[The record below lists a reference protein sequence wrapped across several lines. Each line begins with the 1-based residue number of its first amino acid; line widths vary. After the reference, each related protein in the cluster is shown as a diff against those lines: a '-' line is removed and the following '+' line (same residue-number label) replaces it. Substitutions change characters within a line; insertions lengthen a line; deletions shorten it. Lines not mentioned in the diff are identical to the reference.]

1 MGITMKKSI
10 VISMA
15 LFAFAFGANASV
27 VSISQAQKA
36 AQSWL
41 VREGKASSSQA
52 SVIQRSDVIRLAG
65 HGEDAKYYAIKIQG
79 GGTVVTSSDDTAS
92 PVVLFTDK
100 NELIDFSDVNSPA
113 YALLSNDYRMR
124 LKADAE
130 AAESA
135 KMPQISSGYRFYL
148 NRQRMLQRNRAEWA
162 KLSEDDYAGDSLL
175 KSTLAW
181 YGRDDWFIKIYTA
194 TSLYDTRISPLIQT
208 RWSQSTVGDQ
218 ACYNF
223 YTPNEKDPE
232 DAFGYMGKVDN
243 AVCGCVATA
252 LAQILR
258 YFEFD
263 YEVNTNTPY
272 TCTYTSVT
280 GREYTVTRKLQ
291 GDYDWGKMSLV
302 PGLDAVEGK
311 FSVTN
316 AMEIGKLCADCG
328 AAVHMMYTK
337 ESSGAYSD
345 DAYKALT
352 QVFGYSGARWY
363 SNGSALGSQGR
374 DAKNPTAPEDFPET
388 RAAALQRV
396 FYSNFDAGLPVL
408 LGLTGHEVVADGYG
422 YSKDGLDYVHINMGW
437 GGQCDLWYLLPNVS
451 CDSNGRPEGNLMF
464 FEDCAYNIFTTN
476 APSDT
481 VMSGRVV
488 DDDND
493 PIAGATVKICRPG
506 DYENPIAEF
515 VTGENGI
522 WGLIIAPG
530 TYEVVASDE
539 LVTEVESFT
548 VAGGNN
554 GNRWGCD
561 IMLAPPAVRNL
572 MQSAPTNEYTSL
584 EKAIRAANTNDVL
597 EVFDRTRLK
606 KNVTIDCDLTIKIID
621 AYADDPTNC
630 IIRVGNSSVITVAP
644 GVRAEFDGLAFMSD
658 SKTVID
664 VATNAVA
671 AFSGNLGV
679 GTVHTA
685 DTNGFE
691 VCGAID
697 FIDGFE
703 LRVDCDEAK
712 ADGDRFGVWTCSA
725 ADKDTANRVLNPW
738 NLDLG
743 GIANDDGSLVWGVVA
758 VDPRIAVA
766 YIDDGSGTPVYYR
779 TLDNLFRNLP
789 DGDLD
794 IKITQDAKGL
804 ELKEPV
810 DVTGRKISISSDGG
824 AFSISGITA
833 KTGGFIVGEGGELT
847 FEDVTIE
854 DFTGEWFVRIPEN
867 GGDFTLGE
875 NALLRNLN
883 AVGRELYDLGFPN
896 GLIVMCGGTMNM
908 DPNSLILNCSYQ
920 NGKGSVIS
928 LYGGVLSID
937 GGSIIGC
944 TAEMDG
950 AAVRFEPYYDGA
962 ELRLSG
968 LVDINGNLIND
979 TPPYQRAGDIC
990 LVSEDAIVT
999 VAGDIT
1005 SDFGIGICG
1014 VHSDISNVF
1023 GNVSGTLSDPEV
1035 FFRDGNETL
1044 EKPFAAILSGSDLL
1058 WDYAK
1063 ETYGQCDPSEAT
1075 VLVTY
1080 AESGEVLY
1088 YDNIA
1093 TAVNNI
1099 YADANIVLT
1108 DDQYLNI
1115 DAVISYKVSIDGDG
1129 FSIIREGPCEIKV
1142 VSDGD
1147 LTLENITI
1155 TGYDV
1160 DHPWDYY
1167 VVGAWYLFADFRGSD
1182 HQIIEVDGGRL
1193 TLGDGAEICLLGH
1206 DQVVD
1211 RLWDLSDP
1219 YFYAIFVEEYGGNLY
1234 PYGAYIP
1241 DDYYRASCAVVAW
1254 NGAEVVMEDG
1264 AEIHDCWNFFY
1275 DDPVNCGA
1283 TAGIIIEASTAYL
1296 RGGSIH
1302 GCVSAI
1308 GPAVDV
1314 CQGVDEKESVVYL
1327 GGDFTCND
1335 NTDIDGVTSSFRLE
1349 DLSKLYLESE
1359 FTGKLGYTS
1368 GYFANTNRA
1377 TEVITNLTETEVS
1390 SSAVN
1395 FRNDVTGAIG
1405 VGVVSEDGSGYLVVW
1420 STCIGADG
1428 KFYEVNDDGTT
1439 NVWTRIGEMPD
1450 PPDPPDPPEPSYVVI
1465 TNDPTAIAFMSIVR
1479 LEAANA
1485 YRITLTNLVKDA
1497 NYSIYTVTSLDGGFD
1512 IGALAP
1518 VTNFNAEADGP
1529 YTLTVL
1535 STTPGLFWKASGKT
1549 TYITNYLGGVTH

>member
-27 VSISQAQKA
+27 VSLSRARNVA
-36 AQSWL
+36 RSWL
-41 VREGKASSSQA
+41 VREGKAA
-52 SVIQRSDVIRLAG
+52 SVQAVLIQRSDVVQL
-65 HGEDAKYYAIKIQG
+65 HGLGDDAKYFAVKIKG
-79 GGTVVTSSDDTAS
+79 GGTVVTSSDDEAS
-92 PVVLFTDK
+92 PVVLFSDSA
-100 NELIDFSDVNSPA
+100 EEIDFSDVNSPA
-113 YALLSNDYRMR
+113 NALLRKDYEIRQRATVMAAEAAKQPQISNDYR
-124 LKADAE
+124 
-130 AAESA
+130 
-135 KMPQISSGYRFYL
+135 FYL
-148 NRQRMLQRNRAEWA
+148 DRQRMLERNRDEWA
-162 KLSEDDYAGDSLL
+162 RLGGDSCLFGEGVVNAGI
-175 KSTLAW
+175 AW

-194 TSLYDTRISPLIQT
+194 NSLYDTRINPIIQS
-208 RWSQSTVGDQ
+208 RWNQSTVAGQ

-223 YTPNEKDPE
+223 YTPNEKDPF
-232 DAFGYMGKVDN
+232 DVFGYAGKADN
-243 AVCGCVATA
+243 VVCGCVATA
-252 LAQILR
+252 LAQVLR
-258 YFEFD
+258 YFAFD
-263 YEVNTNTPY
+263 YEVTRTNEDFN
-272 TCTYTSVT
+272 CTYTYVT
-280 GREYTVTRKLQ
+280 GVKTNITRRIQ
-291 GDYDWGKMSLV
+291 GGKYNWDMMTLV
-302 PGLDAVEGK
+302 PELGARDGS
-311 FSVTN
+311 FNVTN

-328 AAVHMMYTK
+328 AAVKMMYSK
-337 ESSGAYSD
+337 DGSGAYSSN
-345 DAYKALT
+345 AYAAFHSI
-352 QVFGYSGARWY
+352 FGYSSVRTDVSSGKIGTPMGEAT
-363 SNGSALGSQGR
+363 Q
-374 DAKNPTAPEDFPET
+374 PVEPEKFPAT
-388 RAAALQRV
+388 RTNELQRV
-396 FYSNFDAGLPVL
+396 FYSNFDAGLPILV
-408 LGLTGHEVVADGYG
+408 GLTGHQVVADGYG

-476 APSDT
+476 AASDV

-488 DDDND
+488 DDDYN
-493 PIAGATVKICRPG
+493 PIEGAAVKICRPG
-506 DYENPIAEF
+506 DYDDPIAEF

-539 LVTEVESFT
+539 VVTEAETFSFSD
-548 VAGGNN
+548 
-554 GNRWGCD
+554 NRWGCD

-597 EVFDRTRLK
+597 EVFARTRLK
-606 KNVTIDCDLTIKIID
+606 KNVTIDRDLTIKITD
-621 AYADDPTNC
+621 DYADDPTNC
-630 IIRVGNSSVITVAP
+630 IIRVNNSSVITVAP
-644 GVRAEFDGLAFMSD
+644 GVRAEFDGLAFKSD
-658 SKTVID
+658 SKTIVD

-671 AFSGNLGV
+671 AFSGNLGI
-679 GTVHTA
+679 GIVHTA

-691 VCGAID
+691 VCGAVD
-697 FIDGFE
+697 FIDGYE

-712 ADGDRFGVWTCSA
+712 AEGDRFGSWTCSA
-725 ADKDTANRVLNPW
+725 ADKDTANRVLNQW

-743 GIANDDGSLVWGVVA
+743 GIANDDRSLVWGVVA

-789 DGDLD
+789 EGDLD
-794 IKITQDAKGL
+794 IKITQDAKEL
-804 ELKEPV
+804 ELKNPV
-810 DVTGRKISISSDGG
+810 NVTNRHISISSDGG

-833 KTGGFIVGEGGELT
+833 KNGGFIVGEGGELT

-854 DFTGEWFVRIPEN
+854 EFTGEWFVRIPEN
-867 GGDFTLGE
+867 GGVFTLGE
-875 NALLRNLN
+875 NALLRDLN
-883 AVGRELYDLGFPN
+883 AVGKKTVGLDFPN
-896 GLIVMCGGTMNM
+896 GLIVMCGGQMNM
-908 DPNSLILNCSYQ
+908 TPNSLILDCSYQ
-920 NGKGSVIS
+920 NGIGSVIS

-950 AAVRFEPYYDGA
+950 AAIRFEPYYDGA

-979 TPPYQRAGDIC
+979 TPPYQCAGDIC
-990 LVSEDAIVT
+990 LVSPSALVT

-1014 VHSDISNVF
+1014 VHNDISNVF
-1023 GNVSGTLSDPEV
+1023 GNVSGTLSNPEV

-1044 EKPFAAILSGSDLL
+1044 KKPFAAILSDSDLL

-1080 AESGEVLY
+1080 VDSGDVLY

-1108 DDQYLNI
+1108 ADQYLNT
-1115 DAVISYKVSIDGDG
+1115 DAVISYKVGIDGDG
-1129 FSIIREGPCEIKV
+1129 FSIIREGPGEIKV
-1142 VSDGD
+1142 VSGGD
-1147 LTLENITI
+1147 LTLGNVTI

-1160 DHPWDYY
+1160 DHPWYYY
-1167 VVGAWYLFADFRGSD
+1167 VVGSWYLFAEFRGSD

-1193 TLGDGAEICLLGH
+1193 TLGYGTDISMLGH

-1211 RLWDLSDP
+1211 KLFDVSDP
-1219 YFYAIFVEEYGGNLY
+1219 YFWDIYVEYNGDLY
-1234 PYGAYIP
+1234 PYGAYLQ

-1264 AEIHDCWNFFY
+1264 AEIHDCWNYFY
-1275 DDPVNCGA
+1275 EDPVNCGA
-1283 TAGIIIEASTAYL
+1283 TAGIIIEASVAHL
-1296 RGGSIH
+1296 RGGSIS
-1302 GCVSAI
+1302 GSVSAI

-1314 CQGVDEKESVVYL
+1314 CQGVDKRQSVVYL
-1327 GGDFTCND
+1327 GSGFVCKD
-1335 NTDIDGVTSSFRLE
+1335 NTDMDGAISNFRLE

-1377 TEVITNLTETEVS
+1377 TEVITNLTETEVAA
-1390 SSAVN
+1390 SAVL
-1395 FRNDVTGAIG
+1395 FHNDVTGADG

-1439 NVWTRIGEMPD
+1439 NVWTRIGEIPD
-1450 PPDPPDPPEPSYVVI
+1450 PPDPPDPPEPTYIVT

-1512 IGALAP
+1512 IGTLAP

-1549 TYITNYLGGVTH
+1549 TYITNYLGGATH

>member
-1 MGITMKKSI
+1 MKKSI

-27 VSISQAQKA
+27 VSIAQAQKA

-41 VREGKASSSQA
+41 VREGKASSPQA
-52 SVIQRSDVIRLAG
+52 SVIQRADVIRLAG

-100 NELIDFSDVNSPA
+100 NEMIDFSDVNSPA
-113 YALLSNDYRMR
+113 YALLSNDYRTR
-124 LKADAE
+124 IKADAE

-135 KMPQISSGYRFYL
+135 KKPQISSGYRFYL
-148 NRQRMLQRNRAEWA
+148 NRQRMLQRNRAEWE
-162 KLSEDDYAGDSLL
+162 KLSGDGYDGDSLL

-194 TSLYDTRISPLIQT
+194 NSLYDTRISPLIQS
-208 RWSQSTVGDQ
+208 RWSQSTVGGQ

-232 DAFGYMGKVDN
+232 DAFGYMGSPDN

-252 LAQILR
+252 LAQVLR

-263 YEVNTNTPY
+263 YEVNTNKDY
-272 TCTYTSVT
+272 DCTYTSIT

-291 GDYDWGKMSLV
+291 GDYDWDKMSLA

-345 DAYKALT
+345 NAYKALT

-363 SNGSALGSQGR
+363 DGNGGAEVGTHPRGSK
-374 DAKNPTAPEDFPET
+374 DIVEPEAFPET

-548 VAGGNN
+548 VAGGDN

-606 KNVTIDCDLTIKIID
+606 KNVTIDRDLTIRITD

-630 IIRVGNSSVITVAP
+630 IIRVSNSSVITVAP
-644 GVRAEFDGLAFMSD
+644 GVRAEFDGLAFKSD

-671 AFSGNLGV
+671 AFSGKLGV

-691 VCGAID
+691 VCGAVD

-743 GIANDDGSLVWGVVA
+743 GIAKDDGTLVWGVVA

-789 DGDLD
+789 EGDLD
-794 IKITQDAKGL
+794 IKITQDANGL

-810 DVTGRKISISSDGG
+810 DVTGRKILISSEGG
-824 AFSISGITA
+824 AFSISGIAA

-847 FEDVTIE
+847 FENIE
-854 DFTGEWFVRIPEN
+854 INGFDGEWFVRIPEE
-867 GGDFTLGE
+867 GGTFTIGE
-875 NALLRNLN
+875 NVWMHDLH
-883 AVGRELYDLGFPN
+883 AVGADDPGEYPN
-896 GLIVMCGGTMNM
+896 GLIVMLGGIMKM
-908 DPNSLILNCSYQ
+908 DTNSLLSGCSYQ
-920 NGKGSVIS
+920 NGLGSVIA
-928 LYGGVLSID
+928 LYGGMLDID
-937 GGSIIGC
+937 GASIIGC
-944 TAEMDG
+944 SAEMDG
-950 AAVRFEPYYDGA
+950 GAIRFEPLSESA

-968 LVDINGNLIND
+968 HVDISGNLINGVSSSGC
-979 TPPYQRAGDIC
+979 AGDIC
-990 LVSEDAIVT
+990 LVSDAALIT
-999 VAGDIT
+999 VVGELTTDY
-1005 SDFGIGICG
+1005 GIGVCG
-1014 VHSDISNVF
+1014 MHCDISNVF
-1023 GNVSGTLSDPEV
+1023 GTVTGPVFDPEV
-1035 FFRDGNETL
+1035 FFRDGNDKL
-1044 EKPFAAILSGSDLL
+1044 EKPLAAVLSGGDLL

-1063 ETYGQCDPSEAT
+1063 ETYGQCDPDDAT

-1080 AESGEVLY
+1080 TDSGEELY

-1093 TAVNNI
+1093 TALNNI
-1099 YADANIVLT
+1099 HADALIELT
-1108 DDQYLNI
+1108 ADQYLNT
-1115 DAVISYKVSIDGDG
+1115 DAVVGYKVTIDGWEHR
-1129 FSIIREGPCEIKV
+1129 IVREGPGEIKV
-1142 VSDGD
+1142 VSGGD
-1147 LTLENITI
+1147 LTLENVTI

-1167 VVGAWYLFADFRGSD
+1167 VLGGWYLFADFRGSD

-1193 TLGDGAEICLLGH
+1193 TLGDGTEICLLGH

-1211 RLWDLSDP
+1211 RLWDYDDP
-1219 YFYAIFVEEYGGNLY
+1219 YFYSIFVEEYGGDLW

-1254 NGAEVVMEDG
+1254 NGAEVVMENG
-1264 AEIHDCWNFFY
+1264 AVIHDCWNMYY
-1275 DDPVNCGA
+1275 DDPVNCSA
-1283 TAGIIIEASTAYL
+1283 TAGILIEASTAYL
-1296 RGGSIH
+1296 RGGSIS

-1327 GGDFTCND
+1327 GGGFTCND
-1335 NTDIDGVTSSFRLE
+1335 NTDIDGAASSFRLE

-1405 VGVVSEDGSGYLVVW
+1405 VGVSSDAGEGYLVVW
-1420 STCIGADG
+1420 STCIDADG

-1439 NVWTRIGEMPD
+1439 NVWTLIGEMPE
-1450 PPDPPDPPEPSYVVI
+1450 PPDPPDPPEPTYIVT
-1465 TNDPTAIAFMSIVR
+1465 TNVPTAIAFTAIVR
-1479 LEAANA
+1479 SNDVQTCTVTIAD
-1485 YRITLTNLVKDA
+1485 LVKDA
-1497 NYSIYTVTSLDGGFD
+1497 NYSVYTVTSLDGGFD
-1512 IGALAP
+1512 VGTLTP

-1529 YTLTVL
+1529 FTLTVP
-1535 STTPGLFWKASGKT
+1535 STSPALFWKASGKT
-1549 TYITNYLGGVTH
+1549 TYITNYLGGATQE